1 LKNFQISF
9 ISSISE
15 IDKSDYQS
23 LLHTDYPF
31 IQYEF
36 LNALES
42 SGAVSE
48 QTGWKVCHLII
59 KQHQT
64 LIAFMPLYLKSHSY
78 GEYVFDFEWAKAYQE
93 NGFQYYPKLLSAIPF
108 TPVTGSRI
116 CHLPEFNITD
126 LAPLIF
132 DAIQKYAKSKIAS
145 SWHLLFPQQ
154 QLSTELN
161 KLDLMQR
168 TGVQFHWLNQLYNN
182 FDDFLKAITS
192 KRRKDIRRE
201 RKKVVQQ
208 EVQLSFIEGKD
219 IDQTLWKKFY
229 LFYQLTYAKRSGH
242 GGYLSEL
249 FFQIIGKKMPENIVL
264 VTASIKDDL
273 VAASLFF
280 KDKNTLYGRYWGCKQ
295 EYDFLHFEACY
306 YQGIEYCIKH
316 QLNKFDAGAQGE
328 HKLQRGFEPVE
339 TWSNHWIE
347 DASFSD
353 AIRHHLQQEKLY
365 TGHYFAAASKKSPY
379 KKC

>member
-15 IDKSDYQS
+15 IDKSEYQS
-23 LLHTDYPF
+23 LLHTEYPF

-36 LNALES
+36 LHALES
-42 SGAVSE
+42 SSVVSE
-48 QTGWKVCHLII
+48 QTGWKVCHLVI
-59 KQHQT
+59 KQQQT

-93 NGFQYYPKLLSAIPF
+93 NGFQYYPKLLTAIPF
-108 TPVTGSRI
+108 TPVTGCRI
-116 CHLPEFNITD
+116 CLHPEYKIED
-126 LAPLIF
+126 LVSLIF
-132 DAIQKYAKSKIAS
+132 DAIQEYAKLIGAS

-154 QLSTELN
+154 QLSKELN
-161 KLDLMQR
+161 KLELMQR
-168 TGVQFHWLNQLYNN
+168 TGVQFHWLNHDYKD
-182 FDDFLKAITS
+182 FDSFLASMNS

-201 RKKVVQQ
+201 RKKVTQQ
-208 EVQLSFIEGKD
+208 DVQLSILEGKD
-219 IDQTLWKKFY
+219 IDKGLWGKFH

-242 GGYLSEL
+242 GGYLSKL
-249 FFQIIGKKMPENIVL
+249 FFQTIGKKMPESIVL
-264 VTASIKDDL
+264 VTASIEDDL

-280 KDKNTLYGRYWGCKQ
+280 KDENTLYGRYWGCKQ

-316 QLNKFDAGAQGE
+316 QLSKFDAGAQGE

-339 TWSNHWIE
+339 TYSNHWITDE
-347 DASFSD
+347 SFSD
-353 AIRHHLQQEKLY
+353 AINHHLQQEKIY
-365 TGHYFAAASKKSPY
+365 TKHYFEAASNKSPF